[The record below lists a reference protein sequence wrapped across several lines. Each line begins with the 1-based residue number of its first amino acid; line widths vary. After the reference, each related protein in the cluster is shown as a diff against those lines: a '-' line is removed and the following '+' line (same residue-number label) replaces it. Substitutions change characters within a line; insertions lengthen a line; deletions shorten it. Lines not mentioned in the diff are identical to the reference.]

1 FPQTEVSPVMVQPG
15 PWHATEAEQVLGAV
29 LIGCPRLSKA
39 HATLALAT
47 AVPVTVTVMFVPAGH
62 VTSSPQTMA
71 SEPPPAGTPTVAG
84 TGLPWISVE
93 QGKPLISTLRSA

>member
-1 FPQTEVSPVMVQPG
+1 MVQLG
-15 PWHATEAEQVLGAV
+15 AWHATEAEQVLGAV

-39 HATLALAT
+39 QATLALGT

-62 VTSSPQTMA
+62 VTSTSHTMA
-71 SEPPPAGTPTVAG
+71 SELPPAGTTTVVG
-84 TGLPWISVE
+84 TGLPLISVE

>member
-1 FPQTEVSPVMVQPG
+1 MVQLG
-15 PWHATEAEQVLGAV
+15 AWHATEAEQVLGAV

-39 HATLALAT
+39 HATLALGT

-62 VTSSPQTMA
+62 VTSTSQTMA
-71 SEPPPAGTPTVAG
+71 SELPPAGTTTVVG
-84 TGLPWISVE
+84 TGLPLISVE

>member
-1 FPQTEVSPVMVQPG
+1 MVQLS
-15 PWHATEAEQVLGAV
+15 PWHSTKAEQVLGAV

-39 HATLALAT
+39 QATLALGT

-62 VTSSPQTMA
+62 VTPTSQTMG
-71 SEPPPAGTPTVAG
+71 SELPPAGTTTVVG
-84 TGLPWISVE
+84 TGLPLMSVE